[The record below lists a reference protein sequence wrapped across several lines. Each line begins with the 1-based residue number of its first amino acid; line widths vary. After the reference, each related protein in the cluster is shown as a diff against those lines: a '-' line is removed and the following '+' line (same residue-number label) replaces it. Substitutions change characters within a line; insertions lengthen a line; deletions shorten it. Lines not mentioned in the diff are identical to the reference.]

1 MKQQGRRALGITLG
15 VTLAIVLT
23 IGLVD
28 WVRDDGSEGMESRTP
43 TDGAMQTETHEYGAM
58 QGRTPIV
65 VAALGPQVGEQVPS
79 FRLPDQNSRVRT
91 LESILGRNGAMLLFY
106 RSASW

>member
-1 MKQQGRRALGITLG
+1 MNQQGRRALGITLG

-43 TDGAMQTETHEYGAM
+43 TDGAMQSETQGDGAM
-58 QGRTPIV
+58 QGRTPID
-65 VAALGPQVGEQVPS
+65 VASLGPQVGERVPEFS
-79 FRLPDQNSRVRT
+79 LPDQHGETRT
-91 LESILGRNGAMLLFY
+91 LESVLGPNGALLLFH
-106 RSASW
+106 RSADW